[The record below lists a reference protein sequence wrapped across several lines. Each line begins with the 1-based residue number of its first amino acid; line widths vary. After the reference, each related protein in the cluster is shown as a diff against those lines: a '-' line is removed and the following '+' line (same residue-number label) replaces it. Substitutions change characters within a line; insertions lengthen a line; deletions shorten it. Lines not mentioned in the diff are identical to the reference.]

1 MAIGNAEINLS
12 ARTSLICRTT
22 ASLRM
27 REHASLDS
35 LKEVSDRE
43 ALVRM
48 QVGQR
53 QQALGGQQPI
63 SVARLGG
70 PGARA

>member
-1 MAIGNAEINLS
+1 
-12 ARTSLICRTT
+12 
-22 ASLRM
+22 M

-70 PGARA
+70 PVARA